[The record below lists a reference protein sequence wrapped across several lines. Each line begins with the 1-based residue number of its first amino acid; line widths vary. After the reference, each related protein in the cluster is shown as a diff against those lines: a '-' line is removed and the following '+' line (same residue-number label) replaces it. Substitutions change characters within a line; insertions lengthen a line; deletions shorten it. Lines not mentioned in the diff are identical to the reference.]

1 MFSKWING
9 TILFRGLGQY
19 GILIGISSVF
29 SVISHSTVYSK
40 ELAVS
45 IYILSSTSVY
55 TSYDCKE
62 LAVGIYCI
70 YVSS

>member
-1 MFSKWING
+1 M
-9 TILFRGLGQY
+9 FRGLREY
-19 GILIGISSVF
+19 GIPIGISVF
-29 SVISHSTVYSK
+29 LSSLSISSSGISHSTVYSK

-45 IYILSSTSVY
+45 IYILSSTNVY